1 MRCYKTIW
9 ILEQTYC
16 HFTFLVCHLCVSLA
30 KVIFFLSKT
39 GTSQWPIKGFGI
51 TGEHFHD
58 FPETS
63 CRISSLLCSIQVFS
77 LAISTICQKSLIYNA
92 CSCIVSCKEQW
103 TCQRD
108 WHHPSFYYTC
118 WQFSDMQCL
127 SFLFHSCPIYSMFP
141 LAWCQWNLKQ
151 AAQCC
156 YPSIL
161 VYRPHKSTLSIV
173 HRPLPY
179 FSMALFHSRGQ
190 PCKGF
195 AQTVPTARIPI
206 SSR

>member
-1 MRCYKTIW
+1 M
-9 ILEQTYC
+9 
-16 HFTFLVCHLCVSLA
+16 TFLRHHAEFLPFYAVFRYLVWQYQPYA
-30 KVIFFLSKT
+30 KKVWYT
-39 GTSQWPIKGFGI
+39 
-51 TGEHFHD
+51 
-58 FPETS
+58 
-63 CRISSLLCSIQVFS
+63 
-77 LAISTICQKSLIYNA
+77 YNA

>member
-1 MRCYKTIW
+1 MRCYKTIG

-16 HFTFLVCHLCVSLA
+16 HFTFLVCHLCASLA
-30 KVIFFLSKT
+30 KVTFFYQKLEPANGQSKDLVLWESISMT
-39 GTSQWPIKGFGI
+39 FLRHHAEFLPFYAVFRYLVRQYQPYAKNVWYTMHALALYPVKSNEHASGI
-51 TGEHFHD
+51 DT
-58 FPETS
+58 T
-63 CRISSLLCSIQVFS
+63 
-77 LAISTICQKSLIYNA
+77 
-92 CSCIVSCKEQW
+92 
-103 TCQRD
+103 
-108 WHHPSFYYTC
+108 HPFYYTC
-118 WQFSDMQCL
+118 WQFSDMQYL

-141 LAWCQWNLKQ
+141 LAWCQWNLKR

-195 AQTVPTARIPI
+195 ARTVPTARIPI